1 MTRIEVDAPAD
12 LTIPEW
18 EEALKM
24 AKIGAKLVRAGATD
38 DQVIEEFC
46 RQGYPMTKV
55 LSMLCRMAEDLRVKD
70 RYGPYFDTTAKWLDD
85 FFTVVPEKQEAA

>member
-1 MTRIEVDAPAD
+1 MTKIEVEMPSD
-12 LTIPEW
+12 LTVEEW
-18 EEALKM
+18 EKGLKM
-24 AKIGAKLVRAGATD
+24 AKIGAKLVRAKATD

-46 RQGYPMTKV
+46 RQGIPMTEV

-85 FFTVVPEKQEAA
+85 FFTVVPERQEAA